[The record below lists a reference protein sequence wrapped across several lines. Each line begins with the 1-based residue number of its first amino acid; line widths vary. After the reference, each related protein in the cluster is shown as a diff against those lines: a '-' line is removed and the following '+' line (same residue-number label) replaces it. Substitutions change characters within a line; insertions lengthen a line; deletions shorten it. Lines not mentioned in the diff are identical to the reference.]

1 MTVTSEVFPLLSRL
15 TNSAAPRSHGC
26 SEFEKE
32 QGWKFPDTRLQRNGS
47 RSARCPVR
55 MAGEQSIHEANLV
68 NKEKTEGHADQAGSD
83 SQSLIEPRE
92 SFVRVSK
99 RQDHRSGDQHHSC
112 NCPDPKHEEIR
123 NCPFR
128 ILNCGQ
134 DQERD
139 CGRTSEAVD
148 EPHDERP
155 HALIESNLA
164 EMSIEPAQWRLLRR
178 VRVSFGFMFVR
189 MSMNVVAVTM
199 RVRMGR
205 RYSDGW
211 RKCVGNPL
219 ERAGQVKNAE
229 ENQHQADG
237 EFHGETDARR
247 NNPAGQN
254 NSASHQE
261 DGERV
266 AYSPDCTD

>member
-1 MTVTSEVFPLLSRL
+1 
-15 TNSAAPRSHGC
+15 
-26 SEFEKE
+26 
-32 QGWKFPDTRLQRNGS
+32 
-47 RSARCPVR
+47 
-55 MAGEQSIHEANLV
+55 MAGEQSIHESYFINQEET
-68 NKEKTEGHADQAGSD
+68 KGHADQTGSN
-83 SQSLIEPRE
+83 SQSLIKPRE
-92 SFVRVSK
+92 SFVRVGK

-112 NCPDPKHEEIR
+112 NRADPKHEKIR
-123 NCPFR
+123 NRPFR

-139 CGRTSEAVD
+139 SGRTGEAVD
-148 EPHDERP
+148 ESYDERP
-155 HALIESNLA
+155 HGLIETNLA

-178 VRVSFGFMFVR
+178 VRVGFGFMLVR
-189 MSMNVVAVTM
+189 MSMNVIAVTM

-205 RYSDGW
+205 RRYSDGW
-211 RKCVGNPL
+211 RKRVGNPL

-247 NNPAGQN
+247 DNPAEQN

-266 AYSPDCTD
+266 AYSPNCAN